1 VFEAGPKFQW
11 TLWRIRLSSHLAV
24 VLHSLHRLHL
34 IVRHRLLTAH
44 GPSAVV
50 SAPVREGV
58 CPVFSGGF
66 SSWRLVGCA
75 DEDPARSSIFQQKC
89 RHEAIDTRLEWYVD
103 VDVDWVSE
111 RDGCDSRNEP
121 LSLVEES

>member
-1 VFEAGPKFQW
+1 
-11 TLWRIRLSSHLAV
+11 
-24 VLHSLHRLHL
+24 
-34 IVRHRLLTAH
+34 
-44 GPSAVV
+44 
-50 SAPVREGV
+50 
-58 CPVFSGGF
+58 VFSGGF

-121 LSLVEES
+121 LSLVEESWCPITNSHWGGELGSDSA